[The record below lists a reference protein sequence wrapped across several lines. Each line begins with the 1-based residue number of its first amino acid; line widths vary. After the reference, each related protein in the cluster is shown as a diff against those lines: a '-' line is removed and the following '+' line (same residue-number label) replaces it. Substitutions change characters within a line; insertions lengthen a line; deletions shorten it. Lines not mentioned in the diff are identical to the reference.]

1 MFFWNSLAF
10 SMIQRMLAIWSL
22 VPLPFLKPAWTLEER
37 MATHCS
43 IYAWRIPWTE
53 EPDRLQFVG
62 SQSQTRLSDS
72 DFHFH
77 HISFMPLVVNV
88 SVNMES
94 LNSDRLPPSLKSLVK
109 SPWWKCGGFQQE
121 SWACSVGMECWT
133 VDSSLAQTN
142 LAQAFATC
150 SWFE

>member
-1 MFFWNSLAF
+1 MVKKLLEMWETQVQSLG
-10 SMIQRMLAIWSL
+10 Q
-22 VPLPFLKPAWTLEER
+22 VDHLEER

-109 SPWWKCGGFQQE
+109 SP
-121 SWACSVGMECWT
+121 
-133 VDSSLAQTN
+133 
-142 LAQAFATC
+142 
-150 SWFE
+150 